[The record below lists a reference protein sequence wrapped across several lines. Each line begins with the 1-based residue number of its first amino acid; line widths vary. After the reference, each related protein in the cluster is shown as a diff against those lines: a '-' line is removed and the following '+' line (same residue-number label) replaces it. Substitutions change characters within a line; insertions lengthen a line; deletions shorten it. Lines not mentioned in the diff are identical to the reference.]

1 MIERP
6 LDLDAIAAFVCI
18 AELDSFTRAAEAMRT
33 TQAAISLKLKRLEAR
48 LGCRLVE
55 RTPRYVRLS
64 ARGAAFLEHARE
76 LLEAQDRALAE
87 FAGTRQRLTIG
98 ISDHVAGPELPAL
111 IARMNAQD
119 PQLLIDIRIGSSGDL
134 IQSFD
139 RRELDT
145 VIVRLHNG
153 RSDGEILTEEKFG
166 WFAAPSWRHRAGEPL
181 PVATLAEPCG
191 VRAMAA
197 KLLDAAGV
205 PWTEIFVGG
214 GVAAVAAA
222 VTAGLGV
229 AALAPRM
236 LPFGA
241 IDVGPKLGLPDLP
254 RLPVLL
260 HTRVKDGR
268 PRDALA
274 ALAAAFRSVVR
285 GARATPAKKG
295 RKKIDGR
302 KAMLLPIPGKR
313 TAQAETGKGAR
324 AGAIKRKAG

>member
-1 MIERP
+1 MTEA
-6 LDLDAIAAFVCI
+6 LDLDSVQAFIRI
-18 AELDSFTRAAEAMRT
+18 AELGSFTRAAEAMRT
-33 TQAAISLKLKRLEAR
+33 TQAAVSLKLKRLEAR

-55 RTPRYVRLS
+55 RTPRRVQLS
-64 ARGAAFLEHARE
+64 SQGEAFLDLARE
-76 LLEAQDRALAE
+76 LLEAHDRALAI
-87 FAGTRQRLTIG
+87 FAGARQRLAIG

-111 IARMNAQD
+111 IARMNAHD
-119 PQLLIDIRIGSSGDL
+119 PQLVIEIRIGSSGDL
-134 IQSFD
+134 LQSFD

-145 VIVRLHNG
+145 VIVRLEVG
-153 RSDGEILTEEKFG
+153 RGDGEMIAEEKFG
-166 WFAAPSWRHRAGEPL
+166 WFAAPGWQHRAGEPL

-191 VRAMAA
+191 VRVLASQ
-197 KLLDAAGV
+197 LLDAAGV

-222 VTAGLGV
+222 VMAGLGV

-241 IDVGPKLGLPDLP
+241 IDVGPRLGLPDLP

-274 ALAAAFRSVVR
+274 ALSAAFRSAVR
-285 GARATPAKKG
+285 GRPTQPAKLVAADSASEG
-295 RKKIDGR
+295 
-302 KAMLLPIPGKR
+302 
-313 TAQAETGKGAR
+313 
-324 AGAIKRKAG
+324 

>member
-6 LDLDAIAAFVCI
+6 LDLDSVQAFIRI
-18 AELDSFTRAAEAMRT
+18 AELGSFTRAADAMRT
-33 TQAAISLKLKRLEAR
+33 TQAAVSLKLKRLEER
-48 LGCRLVE
+48 FGCRLIE
-55 RTPRYVRLS
+55 RTPRHVQLS
-64 ARGAAFLEHARE
+64 AQGAAFLEHARE
-76 LLEAQDRALAE
+76 LLEVHDRALAL
-87 FAGTRQRLTIG
+87 FAGARQRLTIG

-119 PQLLIDIRIGSSGDL
+119 PHLLIEIRIGSSGDL
-134 IQSFD
+134 LQSFD

-145 VIVRLHNG
+145 VIVRLHAG
-153 RSDGEILTEEKFG
+153 RSDGKILTEEQFG
-166 WFAAPSWRHRAGEPL
+166 WFASPGWQHRAGEPL
-181 PVATLAEPCG
+181 PLATMAEPCG
-191 VRAMAA
+191 VRALAGR
-197 KLLDAAGV
+197 LLDAAGV

-222 VTAGLGV
+222 VMAGLGV

-241 IDVGPKLGLPDLP
+241 VDVGRKLGLPDLP

-274 ALAAAFRSVVR
+274 ALSAAFRSAVR
-285 GARATPAKKG
+285 G
-295 RKKIDGR
+295 
-302 KAMLLPIPGKR
+302 
-313 TAQAETGKGAR
+313 
-324 AGAIKRKAG
+324 